1 MLRRLRFFHFFLE
14 LVWSLLGVS
23 MVYWDGCRADAFAE
37 SVPAFASLGAAASFG
52 ETFAYRQELWF
63 VEAWKCMIQ
72 QTFAPATWS
81 FSPQP
86 LAPNIDGSKNQDPI
100 TAIKCCFCLMFESF
114 MVGLPNSLF
123 SDSMVV
129 AYRCGWC
136 LKDYHDYGIETQHGR
151 VVLGINYPSGC
162 WGDVGAFVS
171 SWRSGA
177 NIFVFVVVVVPG
189 GGDIYIYM
197 FAFETATRVLMD
209 VLGP

>member
-1 MLRRLRFFHFFLE
+1 
-14 LVWSLLGVS
+14 

-63 VEAWKCMIQ
+63 VEPWKCMIQ

-86 LAPNIDGSKNQDPI
+86 LAPNNDGQSLLQMVKELRCHHRI
-100 TAIKCCFCLMFESF
+100 TAIECCFCLVFESF

-129 AYRCGWC
+129 ACRCGCC
-136 LKDYHDYGIETQHGR
+136 LKDYHDYRIEAQHGR
-151 VVLGINYPSGC
+151 VVLGINYPAGC

-177 NIFVFVVVVVPG
+177 NIFIVVVVV
-189 GGDIYIYM
+189 
-197 FAFETATRVLMD
+197 V
-209 VLGP
+209 V